1 MSQHLSSQQI
11 SECLIGARDESAEG
25 HVRECPACRARIE
38 TLAGPLALFRA
49 SVHEWS
55 ERQMSN
61 TFETAP
67 VALLVPRLLV
77 PESLNRAWYTSLIA
91 AVKEAIDPPQL
102 PPLEVTSKPVE
113 VPRIGGFFGP
123 RARAAG
129 FSSLLIHCVVV
140 ALLVA
145 LGSAKPVQKLVRD
158 TVTLIAP
165 DLRPY
170 MAVVRKDPAGGGG
183 GGGTRALLDASKGKL
198 PKPAPKQF
206 TPPRVDPI
214 DNPKL
219 PMTPTIVAPNDIPN
233 IQANNYGD
241 PLSRLGIPSN
251 GTGYSGGI
259 GSGGGGGVGTGKG
272 PGVGPGSGGGFGG
285 GAYRIGGGVTSPTVL
300 VKVEPEYSEE
310 ARKAKWQG
318 TVVLSLVVD
327 ENGAA
332 QAIKV
337 TKSLG
342 LGLDQKAIEAVQ
354 KWRFKPGMKDGKPV
368 PVIAAIEVNFRL
380 L

>member
-1 MSQHLSSQQI
+1 MDDEPDIHL
-11 SECLIGARDESAEG
+11 R
-25 HVRECPACRARIE
+25 
-38 TLAGPLALFRA
+38 
-49 SVHEWS
+49 
-55 ERQMSN
+55 
-61 TFETAP
+61 
-67 VALLVPRLLV
+67 RLLIQSDYEA
-77 PESLNRAWYTSLIA
+77 PWYKTIIPAIKELIN
-91 AVKEAIDPPQL
+91 PPKL
-102 PPLEVTSKPVE
+102 PPLEITSKPVE
-113 VPRIGGFFGP
+113 VKNEWGMYKGNESK
-123 RARAAG
+123 AG
-129 FSSLLIHCVVV
+129 VLSLAGHIAVIALLLWLSSL
-140 ALLVA
+140 
-145 LGSAKPVQKLVRD
+145 KPVQKVIAEVTQLV
-158 TVTLIAP
+158 AP

-170 MAVVRKDPAGGGG
+170 ISSVKKDKSGGGG
-183 GGGTRALLDASKGKL
+183 GGGTRSPLDASKGKL

-233 IQANNYGD
+233 IVANNYGD

-251 GTGYSGGI
+251 GTGYGGGI
-259 GSGGGGGVGTGKG
+259 GTGNGGGVGSGKG

-285 GAYRIGGGVTSPTVL
+285 GAYRIGGGVTAPTVL

-327 ENGAA
+327 ENGSA
-332 QAIKV
+332 QGIKV

-342 LGLDQKAIEAVQ
+342 LGLDQKAIEAVL
-354 KWRFKPGMKDGKPV
+354 KWRFKPGMKDGKAV
-368 PVIAAIEVNFRL
+368 PVMASIEVNFRL